1 MARLDASLK
10 GLEKRIQE
18 ISKNIGMA
26 KDQMEALEKQSQQA
40 AKAEAHARKELKASS
55 HKVQYT
61 AAMRALDEKERL
73 LEAAARSIK
82 EAAAALKALE
92 DEKEGLLQKQ
102 SEDKRQ
108 FDELHEIFLA
118 EHENQVAG
126 KGILTKKIE
135 ELTGQLD
142 EATLSKF
149 NRLMQTRAGR
159 AVVPMENG
167 ACKGCNTRLRT
178 PLVYQIKAEGTI
190 TCESCQRILFLPGS

>member
-1 MARLDASLK
+1 MARLDTSVK
-10 GLEKRIQE
+10 GIEKRIQE
-18 ISKNIGMA
+18 IA
-26 KDQMEALEKQSQQA
+26 KKIDSAKVNAEALEKQQQQA
-40 AKAEAHARKELKASS
+40 VKAEAHARKELKASS

-61 AAMRALDEKERL
+61 AAMRSLDEKERL
-73 LEAAARSIK
+73 LEAAERSLK
-82 EAAAALKALE
+82 EAATSLKALE

-102 SEDKRQ
+102 NEDKKQ

-126 KGILTKKIE
+126 KDILTKKIA

-142 EATLSKF
+142 DAALNKF

-167 ACKGCNTRLRT
+167 ACTGCNTRLRT

-190 TCESCQRILFLPGS
+190 TCESCQRILYLPGS